1 MDVHEATNR
10 WNDLLLQTRVL
21 WATAGIC
28 AKRQYLPSEVSGG
41 TFATLGKVAAYAGVL
56 EAGLRKAMNDVKTNR
71 HGERP
76 SPASGLTGEQWAGW

>member
-21 WATAGIC
+21 WESC
-28 AKRQYLPSEVSGG
+28 RNLRQAAVSAIEVSGG

-56 EAGLRKAMNDVKTNR
+56 EAGFAWR
-71 HGERP
+71 
-76 SPASGLTGEQWAGW
+76 